1 MWMFML
7 TVFLFPVDNY
17 REIFQSIV
25 WAKPKHIH
33 VLLFATWVQK
43 HSFPLYQSMIYLE
56 VIWLLHLETKKHT
69 TAGESVEWWASKS
82 PLKSRW
88 RDRYQEVTACGES
101 QQAPKC

>member
-7 TVFLFPVDNY
+7 TIFLFPVDNY

-56 VIWLLHLETKKHT
+56 VIWLLHLETKNT
-69 TAGESVEWWASKS
+69 PQLENQLSGELQS
-82 PLKSRW
+82 PL
-88 RDRYQEVTACGES
+88 
-101 QQAPKC
+101 